1 MDKQRYFEG
10 NYRRMPSQNLA
21 GASRQSNVS
30 EVIDKA
36 QYERK
41 KREANRLELEK
52 ATVIQ
57 AVYRGRRCRK
67 DVRCQLKLELTN
79 KIFELKQKLQEC
91 VELNLD
97 DIKYLISYIRFIYPK
112 SYYLSSC
119 TIKDKQDCETILFIS
134 SVVSKY
140 KATIIHAMIED
151 SDWMWRIIYL
161 ISLCLHVMK
170 SLPANFEKKMPTILK
185 MMRGFLDPDVYTEY
199 ESVKDT
205 SDLLIMIWK
214 KILCNGLFKTLIMIV
229 DNKHSLHQQMFYSKT
244 FTYIKDLFKII
255 LRLVVS
261 SKNVDFC
268 QTSLKMLTEEIICRE
283 MIVETK
289 RLVFSCF
296 NDIENF
302 PFQTLIKVILELND
316 ENLYNIHALH
326 NFLSYLDSEEKA
338 MSIEEQKNY
347 ILLLSKLSVNIP
359 LLVKSLQPHKETI
372 GSTNPLNKE
381 QHVFSDECLCLINSP
396 NKTEKLVNLL
406 LGFIERNDNDGLFWF
421 SKFIYHLWL
430 NDRSPIYKYRLIRKV
445 AFQPCFMKASW
456 NYINTEKRTLSFSS
470 PVYSATVLSM
480 LSSGVVITP
489 VEADKIIPA
498 LTMFCFL
505 LKNHISLLSDE
516 LLYEEELFPEGG
528 EGTTFTLNE
537 IVSICKILKEVAVG
551 IISLAFP
558 SITMHGVEQRIDVL
572 TPTKHVEFNTLAW
585 RTLLEQIVSLLRLLH
600 NRDSRRQFTNDSS
613 FWLSNALQD
622 LNQSLSQF
630 KKIELIS
637 PFSNAPG
644 KIYRSFTVYENRY
657 LTTIR
662 SLPFTVG
669 FIKRFTFY
677 QSYIAEN
684 KLEFQNPAMHFLQAP
699 HLLVRIRRDYLYE
712 DAFEK
717 ICFEPEIR
725 IHLKVHL
732 ISSLGVEEPGID
744 GGGLFREFIMEFLK
758 TAFDPNR
765 GFFILNRDNEF
776 YPNPNIHIICE
787 DFRTHYFFIG
797 KMLGKALFENVLVEV
812 PLADFFL
819 SEIMGHSNE
828 LYINGL
834 ATLDPD
840 LYKNLISLTC
850 YKGDLS
856 ELGLDFTLTL
866 NDFGESRAIE
876 LKQNGRNTPVNEEN
890 VLEYIHLVAQYKAY
904 RQIEEQTKSFFAGLE
919 SIISLDWLRMFT
931 TRELQLIISGN
942 KSPIDVDDMKE
953 HTVYSGGYSAQHPTI
968 VMFWNVV
975 KSFDNIQK
983 SLLLRFVTSCS
994 RPPLLGFKELYPP
1007 LCIQLVESDDNRL
1020 PSSSTCMNIL
1030 KLPEFTN
1037 ENVMKERLLYA
1048 IQSGSGF
1055 ELI

>member
-10 NYRRMPSQNLA
+10 DYRRMPSQNLA

-52 ATVIQ
+52 ATVMQ
-57 AVYRGRRCRK
+57 AVYRGRRCRMQ
-67 DVRCQLKLELTN
+67 VRSQLKTELN
-79 KIFELKQKLQEC
+79 SKILELKQKLQES
-91 VELNLD
+91 VELTLHD
-97 DIKYLISYIRFIYPK
+97 VKYLITYMRLIYPRN
-112 SYYLSSC
+112 LQLNSC
-119 TIKDKQDCETILFIS
+119 SIKDKQDCEKILFIS
-134 SVVSKY
+134 IVVSKY
-140 KATIIHAMIED
+140 KINLIHAMVED
-151 SDWMWRIIYL
+151 PDWKWRIIYL
-161 ISLCLHVMK
+161 LSLCLHLIK
-170 SLPANFEKKMPTILK
+170 SLSAIYEKKMPGVLK
-185 MMRGFLDPDVYTEY
+185 MMRGFLDPDVYAEY
-199 ESVKDT
+199 EPSKDT
-205 SDLLIMIWK
+205 SDLLTTIWQK
-214 KILCNGLFKTLIMIV
+214 LLSNGLFKTLVTIV
-229 DNKHSLHQQMFYSKT
+229 DTKHTFHHQVFYNRT
-244 FTYIKDLFKII
+244 IIYIKDLVKII
-255 LRLVVS
+255 LNLVIS
-261 SKNVDFC
+261 STNMNFC

-289 RLVFSCF
+289 KLVFSCF
-296 NDIENF
+296 NDVEKF
-302 PFQTLIKVILELND
+302 PLQTLIKVILDLND
-316 ENLYNIHALH
+316 ENLYTIHALH
-326 NFLSYLDSEEKA
+326 NFLSFLDSEEKA
-338 MSIEEQKNY
+338 MSVEEQKKY
-347 ILLLSKLSVNIP
+347 VILLSKLSVNIP
-359 LLVKSLQPHKETI
+359 LLAKSLQTHKGTSETN
-372 GSTNPLNKE
+372 TLNRE
-381 QHVFSDECLCLINSP
+381 QLLILNECLCLINSP
-396 NKTEKLVNLL
+396 KQTEKLVTLL
-406 LGFIERNDNDGLFWF
+406 LGFIERKDNDGLFWF
-421 SKFIYHLWL
+421 SKYIYHLWL
-430 NDRSPIYKYRLIRKV
+430 NDRSPVYNYRLIRKV
-445 AFQPCFMKASW
+445 AFQPCFLKAMW
-456 NYINTEKRTLSFSS
+456 NYINYEKRILSFSS
-470 PVYSATVLSM
+470 PIYSATVLSM

-489 VEADKIIPA
+489 VEADKIMPA
-498 LTMFCFL
+498 LTMFCFF

-516 LLYEEELFPEGG
+516 LLYEEELYPEGG
-528 EGTTFTLNE
+528 EDTTFTLNE
-537 IVSICKILKEVAVG
+537 IVSVCKVLKEVAVG
-551 IISLAFP
+551 IISLAIP
-558 SITMHGVEQRIDVL
+558 SVTMHGFEQRIDVL

-585 RTLLEQIVSLLRLLH
+585 KTLLEQVVSLLRLLH
-600 NRDSRRQFTNDSS
+600 NRDSRRQFSNDSS

-622 LNQSLSQF
+622 LNPSSSQL
-630 KKIELIS
+630 KRIELIS
-637 PFSNAPG
+637 PFSTAPG
-644 KIYRSFTVYENRY
+644 KIFRPFTVYENRY
-657 LTTIR
+657 FTTIR
-662 SLPFTVG
+662 MLPFTVG

-677 QSYIAEN
+677 QGYIAEN

-776 YPNPNIHIICE
+776 YPNPNIHIICD

-819 SEIMGHSNE
+819 SGIMGHSNE

-904 RQIEEQTKSFFAGLE
+904 TQIEEQTKCFFAGLE
-919 SIISLDWLRMFT
+919 SIIPLEWLRMFT

-942 KSPIDVDDMKE
+942 KSPIDVDDMRE

-975 KSFDNIQK
+975 KSFDNLQK

>member
-10 NYRRMPSQNLA
+10 DYRRMPSQNLA
-21 GASRQSNVS
+21 GASRQSNIS
-30 EVIDKA
+30 EVLDKA

-41 KREANRLELEK
+41 KRETNRLELEK
-52 ATVIQ
+52 ATIMQ
-57 AVYRGRRCRK
+57 ATFRGRRCRK
-67 DVRCQLKLELTN
+67 QIAFQLKTELTN
-79 KIFELKQKLQEC
+79 KISELRQKLQQS

-97 DIKYLISYIRFIYPK
+97 DIKCIISYLRLIYPRNIPWN
-112 SYYLSSC
+112 STTL
-119 TIKDKQDCETILFIS
+119 KDKQDCEQVVFIS
-134 SVVSKY
+134 SVVSNY
-140 KATIIHAMIED
+140 KKTIIHAMVEN
-151 SDWMWRIIYL
+151 SDWMWRVIYL
-161 ISLCLHVMK
+161 LSLGLHWVK
-170 SLPANFEKKMPTILK
+170 SLPTNLEKKTPLFLK
-185 MMRGFLDPDVYTEY
+185 MMKGFLDPDIYIVFEP
-199 ESVKDT
+199 SKDT
-205 SDLLIMIWK
+205 SCLLRTIWEK
-214 KILCNGLFKTLIMIV
+214 LLSNGLFKTLVMII
-229 DNKHSLHQQMFYSKT
+229 DNRNSLPQHVFYNKT
-244 FTYIKDLFKII
+244 LIYIKDMFIII
-255 LRLVVS
+255 LHLVIS
-261 SKNVDFC
+261 SKNIDFC
-268 QTSLKMLTEEIICRE
+268 QTSLKLLSEEIICKE
-283 MIVETK
+283 MTVETK

-296 NDIENF
+296 NDMEKF
-302 PFQTLIKVILELND
+302 PMQTLIKVILDLNND
-316 ENLYNIHALH
+316 ELYTIHALH
-326 NFLSYLDSEEKA
+326 NFLSFLDSDEIA
-338 MSIEEQKNY
+338 LSIEEEKKY

-359 LLVKSLQPHKETI
+359 LCVKSLKPIKGTTK
-372 GSTNPLNKE
+372 TNHLSREENLILN
-381 QHVFSDECLCLINSP
+381 ECLSLINSP
-396 NKTEKLVNLL
+396 KKSERLVNML
-406 LGFIERNDNDGLFWF
+406 LGFIQRNDDDGLFWF
-421 SKFIYHLWL
+421 SKCIYHIWF
-430 NDRSPIYKYRLIRKV
+430 NDSSPIYKYRLIRKV
-445 AFQPCFMKASW
+445 AFQPCFLKALW
-456 NYINTEKRTLSFSS
+456 NFINNEKRVLSFSS
-470 PVYSATVLSM
+470 PVYSASVLSM
-480 LSSGVVITP
+480 LSSGVIITP
-489 VEADKIIPA
+489 VEADRIMPA
-498 LTMFCFL
+498 VTMFCFL

-516 LLYEEELFPEGG
+516 LLYEEELLPEGG
-528 EGTTFTLNE
+528 KDATFTLSE
-537 IVSICKILKEVAVG
+537 VVSISKVLKEVAVG

-585 RTLLEQIVSLLRLLH
+585 KTLLEQIVSLLRLLH
-600 NRDSRRQFTNDSS
+600 NRDSRRQFSNDAS

-630 KKIELIS
+630 KRIEIVS
-637 PFSNAPG
+637 PFSTAPG
-644 KIYRSFTVYENRY
+644 SIYRAFTVYENRY

-662 SLPFTVG
+662 TLPFTIG

-684 KLEFQNPAMHFLQAP
+684 KLEYQNPAMHFLQVP

-776 YPNPNIHIICE
+776 YPNPNIHMICD

-828 LYINGL
+828 LCINGL

-904 RQIEEQTKSFFAGLE
+904 TQIEEQTKSFFAGLDCV
-919 SIISLDWLRMFT
+919 ISLEWLRMFT
-931 TRELQLIISGN
+931 TKELQLIISGN

-975 KSFDNIQK
+975 KSFDNLQK